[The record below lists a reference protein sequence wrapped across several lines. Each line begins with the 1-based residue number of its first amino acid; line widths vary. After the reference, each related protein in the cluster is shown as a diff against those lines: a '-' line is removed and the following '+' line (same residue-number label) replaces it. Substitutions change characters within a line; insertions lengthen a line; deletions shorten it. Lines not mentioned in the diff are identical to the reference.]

1 MANTIHNF
9 ASALRESA
17 RPNQFSVE
25 ISFPSFVADAAGHG
39 RDSTYL
45 VKSATIPEVTIED
58 ITLMYRGRQYHEAGE
73 KTFQP
78 WTCTIYNSANFAIR
92 TALEE
97 WANGIQQSTSIGGVT
112 IPTQYKTDI
121 LIKHLNRNGT
131 VLREYKLIGAY
142 PTTIGQIQL
151 DYESGNQVETFDVTF
166 TYDYFVSDKRV
177 G

>member
-25 ISFPSFVADAAGHG
+25 ISFPNFVSRAVDHVRDA
-39 RDSTYL
+39 TYL

-92 TALEE
+92 AALEE
-97 WANGIQQSTSIGGVT
+97 WANSIQDSITIGGNT
-112 IPTQYKTDI
+112 NPTQYKGGITV
-121 LIKHLNRNGT
+121 KHLNRNGE
-131 VLREYKLIGAY
+131 VLREYLLVGAY
-142 PTTIGQIQL
+142 PTSIGQIQL

-166 TYDYFVSDKRV
+166 TYDYFVSA
-177 G
+177 

>member
-25 ISFPSFVADAAGHG
+25 ISFPSFVARAVDHV

-45 VKSATIPEVTIED
+45 VKSATIPEVTVED

-92 TALEE
+92 SALEN
-97 WANGIQQSTSIGGVT
+97 WANGIQHSENIGGLT
-112 IPTQYKTDI
+112 DPTQYKGSVF
-121 LIKHLNRNGT
+121 IKHLNRNGD
-131 VLREYKLIGAY
+131 VLREYKLVGAY

-166 TYDYFVSDKRV
+166 TYDYFVSA
-177 G
+177 

>member
-17 RPNQFSVE
+17 RPNQFEVE
-25 ISFPSFVADAAGHG
+25 ISFPTFVLSAVDHV
-39 RDSTYL
+39 RDSTCL

-78 WTCTIYNSANFAIR
+78 WTCTIYNSANFSMR
-92 TALEE
+92 RALED
-97 WANGIQQSTSIGGVT
+97 WSNGIQQSVSIGGNT
-112 IPTQYKTDI
+112 NPTQYKRSITV
-121 LIKHLNRNGT
+121 KHLNRNGE
-131 VLREYKLIGAY
+131 VLREYLLVGAY
-142 PTTIGQIQL
+142 PTSIGQIQL

-166 TYDYFVSDKRV
+166 TYDYFVSA
-177 G
+177 